1 MNNWAMPLLV
11 AVQKIFNKN
20 IIKNNDAI
28 FYNSRSS
35 WDISIILGTK
45 EANAQNK
52 RLTSVTHD
60 ATSIRVSG
68 VPTS

>member
-1 MNNWAMPLLV
+1 MP
-11 AVQKIFNKN
+11 F
-20 IIKNNDAI
+20 
-28 FYNSRSS
+28 FYNSRST